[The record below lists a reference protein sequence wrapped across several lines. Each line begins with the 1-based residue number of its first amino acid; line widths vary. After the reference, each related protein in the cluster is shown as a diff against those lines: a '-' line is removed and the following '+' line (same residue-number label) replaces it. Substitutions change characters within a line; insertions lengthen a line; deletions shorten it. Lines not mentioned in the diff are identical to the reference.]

1 MAKQTLLT
9 RDEMMAYEVIER
21 MKLNASGYI
30 GNSPYWYGWAL
41 RDAYLERCK
50 SYETTATALNRQLQE
65 ANELGIAQEKRI
77 FELQNDVA
85 ALKSNAI
92 HDKEVMRQ
100 AADRIASLKTDFE
113 NLQQQLLIDGHY
125 ESCACVQA
133 ASIDCSCGKRDSDIQ
148 ALSHTIKFAPPESIT
163 QHAAVNAL
171 RAMSPQEAL
180 EWIET
185 AYRLR
190 SEANQRELQGVMGD

>member
-41 RDAYLERCK
+41 RDAYLEGCK

-77 FELQNDVA
+77 FELQTELQKVSTNS
-85 ALKSNAI
+85 L

-100 AADRIASLKTDFE
+100 AADKINELKAELQRTQVNLKTTTQMLA
-113 NLQQQLLIDGHY
+113 NSLPI
-125 ESCACVQA
+125 
-133 ASIDCSCGKRDSDIQ
+133 
-148 ALSHTIKFAPPESIT
+148 APPESIA